1 MADIVSFLMA
11 VPKRKGAPSLTLKDI
26 REDARCPYCIQDDK
40 FRVMNVLSN
49 GRLICGNCGHIV
61 FPDDSAFKCPC
72 LKCVEINFSPKIRR
86 LRGAKDR
93 TRSNSK
99 PTPSRPASNAFPIT
113 RLRAALR
120 ATKIFLATLLAP
132 RG

>member
-1 MADIVSFLMA
+1 M
-11 VPKRKGAPSLTLKDI
+11 TLNDA

-40 FRVMNVLSN
+40 FRAMNVLSN

-93 TRSNSK
+93 TRNNSK
-99 PTPSRPASNAFPIT
+99 PIPSRPASNTFPTT

-120 ATKIFLATLLAP
+120 ATRIFLATLLARP
-132 RG
+132 E